1 MVFETILFYI
11 LAAVAVISAL
21 FVITRRNP
29 IASALMLVVCFLATA
44 GIFAMLDATFIA
56 VIQVLL
62 YAGAIMVL
70 FIFVIMLIHT
80 DPAELKRRTITFGK
94 IMGAAAAVY
103 LAIVLGIAAWRPP
116 FIEAP
121 SAGES
126 FVAPIT
132 IGRELLTQYVLPFEV
147 LSVLLLIA
155 IVGAVVL
162 AKKKL

>member
-1 MVFETILFYI
+1 
-11 LAAVAVISAL
+11 LAFIAVISAL
-21 FVITRRNP
+21 LVITRRNP

-44 GIFAMLDATFIA
+44 GIFAMLGATFIA
-56 VIQVLL
+56 VIQILL

-80 DPAELKRRTITFGK
+80 EPGELKRRTITFGK
-94 IMGAAAAVY
+94 ILGGAAAVY
-103 LAIVLGIAAWRPP
+103 LAIVLGLAIWRPP
-116 FIEAP
+116 FVEFP
-121 SAGES
+121 TAGAM
-126 FVAPIT
+126 FVSPIT
-132 IGRELLTQYVLPFEV
+132 LGRQLLTQYVLPFEV